1 MEIKE
6 CQYVVDRNELRRV
19 EKYDPR
25 FQLVPT
31 NFLEKLKRSIFELF
45 WKLDSCTFVFVR
57 DLTIRFWTQIGPA
70 QFYISL

>member
-1 MEIKE
+1 MPV
-6 CQYVVDRNELRRV
+6 CRNELRRV

-45 WKLDSCTFVFVR
+45 WKLDFAHMF
-57 DLTIRFWTQIGPA
+57 L
-70 QFYISL
+70 